1 MKNTLIF
8 VAFVLIVI
16 GLLFVVSGKRVP
28 PPLIPDDSLH
38 EALNDVSA
46 CMNCHG
52 PGKSAAMRKAHP
64 PKYECFKCHKIK
76 QGSRGQ

>member
-8 VAFVLIVI
+8 VVFVLVVL
-16 GLLFVVSGKRVP
+16 GLLFTVSGKRVP
-28 PPLIPDDSLH
+28 PPLIPDDGLH
-38 EALNDVSA
+38 ALNDVSA

-64 PKYECFKCHKIK
+64 PKYECFKCHKTGK
-76 QGSRGQ
+76 SGREQ